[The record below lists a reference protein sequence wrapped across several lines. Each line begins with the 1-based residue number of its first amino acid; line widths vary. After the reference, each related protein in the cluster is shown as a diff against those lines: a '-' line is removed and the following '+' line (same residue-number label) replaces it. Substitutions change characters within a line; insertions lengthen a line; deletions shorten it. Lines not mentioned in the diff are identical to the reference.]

1 VAFREL
7 YVADDVRRSI
17 SERILAI
24 ADWRRER
31 EQQDLYGYGPEVALR
46 SRRSAEGLAE
56 LAGHVRSL
64 PADDPRLARLAVL
77 AFYGEHF
84 DPGATMLHELGRFRF
99 HDPDVRI
106 DGFVDRMVELA
117 ELDHSERDHLGGP
130 QVPGDNP
137 WRPGWLPDEE
147 EDEW

>member
-1 VAFREL
+1 MTE
-7 YVADDVRRSI
+7 DVRRSI

-31 EQQDLYGYGPEVALR
+31 EQQDLYGHGPEVALR
-46 SRRSAEGLAE
+46 SRRSAEGLRE
-56 LAGHVRSL
+56 LALYLLSL
-64 PADDPRLARLAVL
+64 PPDDPRLVRLTVL
-77 AFYGEHF
+77 AFYGNQF

-99 HDPDVRI
+99 HDPDVRVE
-106 DGFVDRMVELA
+106 GFVDRMVQLA
-117 ELDHSERDHLGGP
+117 ELDHGERDHLGGP

-137 WRPGWLPDEE
+137 WRPGWLPDEQ

>member
-1 VAFREL
+1 M
-7 YVADDVRRSI
+7 YVAEDVRRSI

-24 ADWRRER
+24 AEWRRER
-31 EQQDLYGYGPEVALR
+31 ERQDLYGHGPEVAVR
-46 SRRSAEGLAE
+46 SRRSADGLVD
-56 LAGHVRSL
+56 LAAHVLSL
-64 PADDPRLARLAVL
+64 PADDDRLARLAVL
-77 AFYGEHF
+77 AFYCEHF

-99 HDPDVRI
+99 HDPNVTVE
-106 DGFVDRMVELA
+106 GFVDRMVELA
-117 ELDHSERDHLGGP
+117 ELDHGERDHLGGP